1 MFMRHDVAQ
10 TIGRLFN
17 TGVVPTVAQL
27 EELRASRAGK
37 VARGGSGAGASS
49 EPDGYT
55 VVGNTAEIRVCGVLS
70 EEPDFWAWLLGV
82 DQTCYSDIRDGFAL
96 AAANPAVTNVVMVVS
111 SPGGYVDG
119 LFETLAAIESFAK
132 PIKVVASLACS
143 AAYALAAMAGPIQ
156 AVGPASEFGSVG
168 VCKTFFVD
176 PEQVDIT
183 STEAPNKR
191 PNVTTEEGKAVVRAE
206 LDAFHEIFV
215 DAIARGRTNATGQR
229 FTVAQVNADFGRGG
243 TVIADAAKAAG
254 MIDRIPKAAKRGS
267 AKAAAD
273 DGDETPIAPARVVAA
288 VADPKDAPAPA
299 GTAVALVNQPPR
311 ITGPTRKQTP
321 MTEEEL
327 LAQFPQLH
335 ASMLAKGAAQGQA
348 GERKRVSA
356 HLKLAKSTGAMD
368 VALKSIENGASVL
381 DEDVHAE
388 YLSAGINRRAQND
401 RQSEADQTTT
411 ALTGAVPAV
420 VAGAASGTAGDI
432 GDQVAFQALG
442 APKKETAG
450 RSMPTS
456 GHYIHS

>member
-27 EELRASRAGK
+27 EELRAARAGK
-37 VARGGSGAGASS
+37 VARGGTGAGASS

-70 EEPDFWAWLLGV
+70 EEPDFWAWLLGI

-96 AAANPAVTNVVMVVS
+96 AAANPTVTNVVMVVS

-119 LFETLAAIESFAK
+119 LFETLAAIESFSK

-267 AKAAAD
+267 AKASAD
-273 DGDETPIAPARVVAA
+273 DEIEPIDRATLVV
-288 VADPKDAPAPA
+288 PGPNQKDTLMPT
-299 GTAVALVNQPPR
+299 GTAAGSVNQPPR
-311 ITGPTRKQTP
+311 ITGQPRKENT

-335 ASMLAKGAAQGQA
+335 AAMLAKGATQGQTT
-348 GERKRVSA
+348 ERKRVTA
-356 HLKLAKSTGAMD
+356 HLKLAKSTGATEFAFKCID
-368 VALKSIENGASVL
+368 SGASVI
-381 DEDVHAE
+381 DEEVHAE
-388 YLSAGINRRAQND
+388 YLSAGINRRAVTD
-401 RQSEADQTTT
+401 RQGEADQTTG
-411 ALTGAVPAV
+411 ALTGAVPALA
-420 VAGAASGTAGDI
+420 AGGVPGTTEDI
-432 GDQVAFQALG
+432 GDQVAYRAFGPA
-442 APKKETAG
+442 KKETSE
-450 RSMPTS
+450 RTMPRS